1 MKTEKEIIKRKA
13 ILKSEKNKIIEKLK
27 YDVLVG
33 RQRQMLIIRLRQVE
47 FLISELNWVIEIKQ
61 EY

>member
-33 RQRQMLIIRLRQVE
+33 RQRQMLNIRLRQVE
-47 FLISELNWVIEIKQ
+47 FLISELNWILDIKQ